1 MLVIWIPLS
10 GGVLFGVERFILKA
24 DVVEVTGIFENSKCF
39 ICLLDKKILNRTF
52 LCFLMLMIRMPE
64 TAKIRITIQVKDL
77 YIADDVLYYVLD

>member
-10 GGVLFGVERFILKA
+10 GGVLFGVERFTLKA

-39 ICLLDKKILNRTF
+39 ICFIEKNIKSHF
-52 LCFLMLMIRMPE
+52 LCFRMLMIRMPE

-77 YIADDVLYYVLD
+77 YIADDVLYSVLD

>member
-24 DVVEVTGIFENSKCF
+24 DVVEVTGIFENSKSF
-39 ICLLDKKILNRTF
+39 I
-52 LCFLMLMIRMPE
+52 CFLMLMIRMPE

-77 YIADDVLYYVLD
+77 YIADDVLYSVLD